1 MIETEANLTYTYIK
15 AVETIKYIHPSAEDI
30 STPEKRYA
38 YLPESLKILL
48 MKTFVG
54 KNTQLKK
61 AVVGHAVMH
70 AVRPRTVIASLQI
83 CLGA

>member
-38 YLPESLKILL
+38 YLPESLKIQL

-54 KNTQLKK
+54 KNTQLK
-61 AVVGHAVMH
+61 
-70 AVRPRTVIASLQI
+70 
-83 CLGA
+83 